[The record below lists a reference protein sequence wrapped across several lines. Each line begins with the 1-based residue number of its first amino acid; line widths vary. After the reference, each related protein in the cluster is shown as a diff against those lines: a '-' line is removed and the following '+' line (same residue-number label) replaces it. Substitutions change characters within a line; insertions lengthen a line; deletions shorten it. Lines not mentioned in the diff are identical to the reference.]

1 MIQLYHNQS
10 AKNIYLQNILD
21 IIHIVNNAYI
31 LGDMQRK
38 TVNNHQYITP
48 LKSLQGNQLI
58 LPCSHANLLRML
70 QGFLP
75 MHVWIAVHEVVMVM
89 VPVRLG

>member
-31 LGDMQRK
+31 LGDMQ
-38 TVNNHQYITP
+38 
-48 LKSLQGNQLI
+48 LDI
-58 LPCSHANLLRML
+58 LPMAKAR
-70 QGFLP
+70 GFWDNNEPRLP
-75 MHVWIAVHEVVMVM
+75 
-89 VPVRLG
+89 